1 MYDIVVIGGGIAGVY
16 LTYKIHKKNPK
27 VKVLLIEKENRL
39 GGRVH
44 TFTNNYMSVE
54 AGAGRINGSHPHTM
68 DLIRE
73 LGLTKKLHKIEGSV
87 VFRPANFQGEIE
99 SSVSDAPNLS
109 TKLVVGPLPHRK
121 QPILDNII
129 DISLGPKTL
138 PNASLILYLVL
149 TSKTYSK
156 QYLQNHTLAQFAER
170 VLNKEQVEFIKRSF
184 GYYSELIIMNAYDS
198 IKLLNALGPNNTFYS
213 MKDGLEQIVEKMVM
227 SIEKNSNIH
236 ILLSKEVSKIVYT
249 LEHYKPDAQ
258 RASGSVFKGNVTGK
272 SIVSGA
278 HQRWASGFKCS
289 PVYREPVYKEKSG
302 SLLQHLFDV
311 YIDKKIYQS
320 QTCICALPKQAL
332 LKFAIFKPIRS
343 LLNKIECGTLC
354 RIYSKFDT
362 NSVWFKDMDKFTTDN
377 DLRMVIPVNSKEG
390 IVMISYSDNIFA
402 DRWQKLYEKHG
413 IRAVNTKLRDD
424 ILESTGKWIPMP
436 KHTQVFYWDCGVGY
450 WGVGA
455 DSSRVAEKMI
465 QPFKNMPLYV
475 CGENYSE
482 NGQQWIEGALETA
495 DSVLR
500 HLFYTDKSIEKHG
513 HL

>member
-16 LTYKIHKKNPK
+16 LTYKIHKKNSK

-99 SSVSDAPNLS
+99 SSVSDSPNLS
-109 TKLVVGPLPHRK
+109 TKLAVGPFGPLPHRK
-121 QPILDNII
+121 QPIIDNII

-149 TSKTYSK
+149 ASKTYSK
-156 QYLQNHTLAQFAER
+156 QYLQNHTLAQFAQR
-170 VLNKEQVEFIKRSF
+170 VLDKEQVEFIKRSF
-184 GYYSELIIMNAYDS
+184 GYYSELVIMNAYDA
-198 IKLLNALGPNNTFYS
+198 IKLLNALGPNNTFYALTG
-213 MKDGLEQIVEKMVM
+213 GLEQIIDKMVDSVEK
-227 SIEKNSNIH
+227 NPNIT
-236 ILLSKEVSKIVYT
+236 ILLQKEVSKIVYRGSSTT
-249 LEHYKPDAQ
+249 LI
-258 RASGSVFKGNVTGK
+258 GS
-272 SIVSGA
+272 
-278 HQRWASGFKCS
+278 HL
-289 PVYREPVYKEKSG
+289 EPG
-302 SLLQHLFDV
+302 FDV
-311 YIDKKIYQS
+311 FISNKKYEC
-320 QTCICALPKQAL
+320 QTCICAVPKNT
-332 LKFAIFKPIRS
+332 LKKWNIFKDIRP
-343 LLNKIECGTLC
+343 LLDKVECGTLC
-354 RIYSKFDT
+354 RIYSQFDT

-390 IVMISYSDNIFA
+390 IIMISYSDNIFA

-424 ILESTGKWIPMP
+424 ILESTGKWIPVP

-500 HLFYTDKSIEKHG
+500 QLF
-513 HL
+513 